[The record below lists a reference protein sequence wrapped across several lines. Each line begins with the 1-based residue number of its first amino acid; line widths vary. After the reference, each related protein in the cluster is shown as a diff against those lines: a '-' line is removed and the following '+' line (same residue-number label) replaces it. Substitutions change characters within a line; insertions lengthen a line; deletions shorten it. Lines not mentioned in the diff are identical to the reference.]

1 MRLMKR
7 HCLALLLVPLG
18 LGAQEQRCLV
28 EGMVANSVTSEP
40 VRRALITLG
49 RASGSGSYTVA
60 TDPLGKFVIAN
71 LEPGTYVVSAERSG
85 FAPVR
90 RAATITLG
98 PGERSSGVMVLM
110 TPHAVITG
118 RVTDEDGEPAIGADV
133 QVSTLGYSQGRKM
146 LSRVGGGS
154 TNDLGEYRVFGLA
167 PGRYYVSA
175 SIRSNPL
182 PNSQEEYVT
191 TYYPK
196 TTDAGAAIPLEV
208 AAGAQLRNIDV
219 TLTKARTVFV
229 RGKVSCDVE
238 AQKRILMV
246 TLAPQIVMG
255 IASTGIGSRG
265 GAVRP
270 DGSFEIRN
278 VPTGSYM
285 LTGMANLDNK
295 TLSTRMPLQVG
306 GTNIENLQLSIRAG
320 MTVKGRVR
328 VEGRQPEDLP
338 SFNVGLQPS
347 YTGGI
352 LYGNVPRVRT
362 QPDGTFQLDDVGA
375 DHYDLYVTGMPD
387 GHYLKSAYSGSIDV
401 RANGIEAAA
410 GMAPLEIVISP
421 NAGGLDGTVMDPGT
435 QKPAMSAAVV
445 LIPRDRDRSELYR
458 NVQSDQAGRFHFKN
472 LVPGE
477 YRIYAWEEVPQY
489 AWMDPD
495 FMRPLESKGEAI
507 TIPEGSPQ
515 SVQLTMIGRK

>member
-1 MRLMKR
+1 
-7 HCLALLLVPLG
+7 
-18 LGAQEQRCLV
+18 
-28 EGMVANSVTSEP
+28 
-40 VRRALITLG
+40 
-49 RASGSGSYTVA
+49 
-60 TDPLGKFVIAN
+60 
-71 LEPGTYVVSAERSG
+71 
-85 FAPVR
+85 
-90 RAATITLG
+90 
-98 PGERSSGVMVLM
+98 
-110 TPHAVITG
+110 
-118 RVTDEDGEPAIGADV
+118 
-133 QVSTLGYSQGRKM
+133 
-146 LSRVGGGS
+146 
-154 TNDLGEYRVFGLA
+154 
-167 PGRYYVSA
+167 
-175 SIRSNPL
+175 
-182 PNSQEEYVT
+182 
-191 TYYPK
+191 
-196 TTDAGAAIPLEV
+196 
-208 AAGAQLRNIDV
+208 
-219 TLTKARTVFV
+219 
-229 RGKVSCDVE
+229 
-238 AQKRILMV
+238 
-246 TLAPQIVMG
+246 
-255 IASTGIGSRG
+255 
-265 GAVRP
+265 
-270 DGSFEIRN
+270 
-278 VPTGSYM
+278 
-285 LTGMANLDNK
+285 
-295 TLSTRMPLQVG
+295 VG